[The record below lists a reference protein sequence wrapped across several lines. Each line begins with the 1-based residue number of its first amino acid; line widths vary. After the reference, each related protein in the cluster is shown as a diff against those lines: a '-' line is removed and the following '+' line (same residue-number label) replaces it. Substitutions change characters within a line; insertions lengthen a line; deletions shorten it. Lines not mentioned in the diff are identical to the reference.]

1 MTIDIVDSI
10 DEKINLF
17 NDTYDTDIIA
27 VFPDRKEIYV
37 RDMGQ
42 FLKSFFAEWDD
53 DVLFA
58 EWDDD
63 VFVDTDHNMRTVE
76 KSMLTQDKRYQVFL
90 QDDYTGYTVIGE
102 YELASDAEE
111 AIENCHVR
119 QYNIRIA
126 MNFEVSVTVT
136 ASSLS
141 DAEDI
146 AYNFCSDSMN
156 LENRY
161 YADDNIEEWDVTDT
175 NIEITD
181 SELA

>member
-17 NDTYDTDIIA
+17 NDTYGTNVVA

-37 RDMGQ
+37 RDMGE
-42 FLKSFFAEWDD
+42 FLKSF
-53 DVLFA
+53 FA

-63 VFVDTDHNMRTVE
+63 VFVDTDHNLRTVE
-76 KSMLTQDKRYQVFL
+76 CSVLTQDKRYQVFL
-90 QDDYTGYTVIGE
+90 QDDYTGYTIIGE
-102 YELASDAEE
+102 YELAGDAEE

-141 DAEDI
+141 EAED
-146 AYNFCSDSMN
+146 AAHDFCCDSMN

-161 YADDNIEEWDVTDT
+161 TFDDNIDEWDIDNT
-175 NIEITD
+175 NIEIID

>member
-37 RDMGQ
+37 RDMCE
-42 FLKSFFAEWDD
+42 FLKAFFADLDD
-53 DVLFA
+53 
-58 EWDDD
+58 ET
-63 VFVDTDHNMRTVE
+63 FVDADHNMRQVSHSPLSEGTP
-76 KSMLTQDKRYQVFL
+76 YQVFL
-90 QDDYTGYTVIGE
+90 QDDYTGYTIIGE
-102 YELASDAEE
+102 YETESAAKE
-111 AIENCHVR
+111 AIEACIKR
-119 QYNIRIA
+119 QYNVRVA
-126 MNFEVSVTVT
+126 MNYEISLTVT

-141 DAEDI
+141 EAEDA
-146 AYNFCSDSMN
+146 AYSFCCDSMN

-161 YADDNIEEWDVTDT
+161 TFDDNIDEWDIDDS
-175 NIEITD
+175 NIEIID

>member
-1 MTIDIVDSI
+1 MNIDIVDSI

-37 RDMGQ
+37 RDMGE
-42 FLKSFFAEWDD
+42 FLKAFFAD
-53 DVLFA
+53 
-58 EWDDD
+58 WDDD

-76 KSMLTQDKRYQVFL
+76 KSVLTQDTRYQVFL

-102 YELASDAEE
+102 YELPSDAKE
-111 AIENCHVR
+111 AIEACIKR
-119 QYNIRIA
+119 QYNVRVA

-141 DAEDI
+141 EAED
-146 AYNFCSDSMN
+146 AAHDFCCDSMN

-161 YADDNIEEWDVTDT
+161 TFDDNIDEWDIDNT
-175 NIEITD
+175 NIEIID